1 MANIEIYTQSS
12 CPFCVRAKGLLNEM
26 GLSYTEY
33 EISFDTVKQAEMISR
48 SKRYT
53 VPQIF
58 VDDLA
63 IGGSDEL
70 IDLVDSG
77 EFFNL
82 LNPGSN
88 THNIDLEINSH
99 V

>member
-1 MANIEIYTQSS
+1 
-12 CPFCVRAKGLLNEM
+12 M

-63 IGGSDEL
+63 IGGNDEL
-70 IDLVDSG
+70 VDLVDSG
-77 EFFNL
+77 EFFSL

>member
-1 MANIEIYTQSS
+1 
-12 CPFCVRAKGLLNEM
+12 M

-70 IDLVDSG
+70 VDLVDSG
-77 EFFNL
+77 EFVNL
-82 LNPGSN
+82 LNPDLN
-88 THNIDLEINSH
+88 TQNVELEINSH

>member
-12 CPFCVRAKGLLNEM
+12 CPFYIRAKGLLNEM
-26 GLSYTEY
+26 GLPYTEY

-58 VDDLA
+58 IDDLA

-77 EFFNL
+77 EFINL
-82 LNPGSN
+82 LIPGSN